1 MKGAFFMEKYIVFDI
16 DGTLN
21 QTEKY
26 AFLAYQ
32 EAFQKYD
39 IKNITQKEIKNFIGC
54 TPQQIAEQFFQ
65 NYSEETIT
73 LWLKEIEEYEEK
85 YMNLY
90 AQPFPEIKEVLL
102 QLKKEGYKLAV
113 CSNANQIHI
122 GKVLKAIHLYDYF
135 DEYQSVLQGFNKA
148 ESLKH
153 LIKRIQADK
162 ICMVGDRKFDIDAAR
177 QNHIFFIG
185 CKYGYAPEEIKQAN
199 IIVSSPSAIYDAVKQ
214 LIG

>member
-1 MKGAFFMEKYIVFDI
+1 MQKYVIFDI

-32 EAFQKYD
+32 EAFQKYG
-39 IKNITQKEIKNFIGC
+39 IKNITQEKIKNFIGC
-54 TPQQIAEQFFQ
+54 TPQQIVEQFFQ
-65 NYSEETIT
+65 NHSIETIEI
-73 LWLKEIEEYEEK
+73 WLKEIEEYEEK

-90 AQPFPEIKEVLL
+90 AQPFPKIKEVLL

-113 CSNANQIHI
+113 CSNANKTHI
-122 GKVLKAIHLYDYF
+122 EKVLKAIHLYDYF
-135 DEYQSVLQGFNKA
+135 DEYQSVLQELNKT
-148 ESLKH
+148 ESLKY
-153 LIKRIQADK
+153 LIKRIKANK
-162 ICMVGDRKFDIDAAR
+162 ICMVGDRKFDMDAAR
-177 QNHIFFIG
+177 QNHIPFIG
-185 CKYGYAPEEIKQAN
+185 CEYGYAPEEIKQAD